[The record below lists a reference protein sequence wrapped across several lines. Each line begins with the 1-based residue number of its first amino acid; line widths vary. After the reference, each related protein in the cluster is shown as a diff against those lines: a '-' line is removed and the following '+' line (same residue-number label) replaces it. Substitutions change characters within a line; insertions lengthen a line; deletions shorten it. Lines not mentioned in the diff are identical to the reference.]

1 MNNNKHEKVIRFVSQ
16 LNKGDMIDIFYYGE
30 KIKNNCLVVEI
41 IQDHYFIKGL
51 IVYLNGTSKET
62 MDLENQ
68 DGLWVQKTKVN

>member
-1 MNNNKHEKVIRFVSQ
+1 MINNKYENEIRFVSQ
-16 LNKGDMIDIFYYGE
+16 LREGDIIDIFYYGE

-51 IVYLNGTSKET
+51 IVYLNGSSKET

-68 DGLWVQKTKVN
+68 DGLWVQKVKNI